1 MDNKNQYKELLA
13 NLELGKKSK
22 YETKYNPNLLQ
33 IVPRSLNRD
42 TLEIETQFYGF
53 DVWHMYELSCLNPKG
68 KPLVFMGITYIPST
82 SKFIVESKS
91 FKLYL
96 NSFNQTKISSKEE
109 FEETIQKDIS
119 KAISD
124 NAKVILYPL
133 NEANKVISCHEL
145 EGKCIDDLD
154 IEVND
159 YEVNPKLLKQ
169 DDGDE
174 VTETISSNLLKSN
187 CLITSQPDWGSI
199 VIKYSGK
206 PINHESLLKYIISF
220 RNHNEFH
227 EHCVE
232 RIFTDIVNNLE
243 ISNLEVRA
251 YYTRRGGLDINPVRT
266 MKPIEFENLRLI
278 RQ

>member
-42 TLEIETQFYGF
+42 TLDIKTQFYGF
-53 DVWHMYELSCLNPKG
+53 DVWHMYELSCLNTKG
-68 KPLVFMGITYIPST
+68 KPLVFMGIAYIPST
-82 SKFIVESKS
+82 SKYIVESKS

-109 FEETIQKDIS
+109 FQETIQKDIS

-124 NAKVILYPL
+124 NAKIILYPL
-133 NEANKVISCHEL
+133 NEASIVLNCHEL
-145 EGKCIDDLD
+145 EGVCLDDLD

-174 VTETISSNLLKSN
+174 VTETLSSNLLKSN

-199 VIKYSGK
+199 VIKYRGK
-206 PINHESLLKYIISF
+206 PVNHESLLKYIISF